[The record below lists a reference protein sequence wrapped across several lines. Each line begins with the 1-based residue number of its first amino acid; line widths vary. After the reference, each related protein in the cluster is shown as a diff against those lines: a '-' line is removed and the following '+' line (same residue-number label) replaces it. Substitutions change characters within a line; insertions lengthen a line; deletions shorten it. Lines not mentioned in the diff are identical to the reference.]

1 MGSISKAVKKIVSA
15 VGKIVKVIVKVV
27 VFIVKAIVNF
37 VKGVFKG
44 DIASIVMLIAIVFT
58 FGAALGFLGPL
69 IASYATIEGAIA
81 MAAFTVLASEYQ
93 LEKAKKLQKS
103 AEDELT
109 QQKKDAEVNLAEQ
122 QAGIKRDLDL
132 QSAGEEARLK
142 QHFEKMEGE
151 RYKGYES
158 GTFGIGSFE
167 PPAVL
172 PTDGTAVDENS
183 SISGIGFLFGCG
195 LFGSLFA
202 YTALNNNNEERLTW
216 EN

>member
-1 MGSISKAVKKIVSA
+1 MGSVSKAIKKIVSA
-15 VGKIVKVIVKVV
+15 VVKIVKVIVKVV

-44 DIASIVMLIAIVFT
+44 DIASIVMLIAIIFT

-69 IASYATIEGAIA
+69 LASYVTIGGAVT

-103 AEDELT
+103 AEEDLA
-109 QQKKDAEVNLAEQ
+109 QQKKDAEIDLAEQ
-122 QAGIKRDLDL
+122 QSGIKRDLDA

-172 PTDGTAVDENS
+172 PKDTAVVDTNA
-183 SISGIGFLFGCG
+183 SISGKEFLFGCG
-195 LFGSLFA
+195 LFGTLIA
-202 YTALNNNNEERLTW
+202 YSALDNREERLAW